1 MLAECLR
8 YFLMFFLQVGPTNG
22 FLRNDEWWTDVFRE
36 KAGRRAQ
43 MVASCRIYKF
53 KEDRRQ
59 IVAVRNIF
67 K

>member
-8 YFLMFFLQVGPTNG
+8 YFLQVGPTNG
-22 FLRNDEWWTDVFRE
+22 FQTKNEEWWTDVFRE

>member
-1 MLAECLR
+1 MSAECLR
-8 YFLMFFLQVGPTNG
+8 YFLQVGSTNSIQ
-22 FLRNDEWWTDVFRE
+22 RNDEWWTDLFRE

-59 IVAVRNIF
+59 IVVARNIY
-67 K
+67 KL